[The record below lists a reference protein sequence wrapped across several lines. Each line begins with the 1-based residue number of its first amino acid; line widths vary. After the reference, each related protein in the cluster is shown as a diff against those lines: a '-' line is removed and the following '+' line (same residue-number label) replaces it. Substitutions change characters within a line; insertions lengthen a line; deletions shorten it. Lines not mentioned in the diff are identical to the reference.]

1 MENMFSRSEHEKQGD
16 RYLVWKKGKE
26 KIRRKKRHELG
37 RIKINREIEKNRKKG
52 RMKRKRN
59 NNQIGKDK

>member
-1 MENMFSRSEHEKQGD
+1 MFSRSEHEKQGD

-37 RIKINREIEKNRKKG
+37 RIKINREKEKIERKGEWKEKG
-52 RMKRKRN
+52 TITK
-59 NNQIGKDK
+59 